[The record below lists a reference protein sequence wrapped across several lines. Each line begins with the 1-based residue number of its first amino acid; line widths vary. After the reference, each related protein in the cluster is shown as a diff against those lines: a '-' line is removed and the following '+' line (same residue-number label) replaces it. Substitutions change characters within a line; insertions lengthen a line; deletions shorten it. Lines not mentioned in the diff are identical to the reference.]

1 MLKIVLGLMMGLSL
15 AGTLYAECVYNGVV
29 YSEGAIIG
37 PYICKD
43 GQWVKR

>member
-1 MLKIVLGLMMGLSL
+1 MLKYVLSLIVGLSL
-15 AGTLYAECVYNGVV
+15 AGTLSAQCVYNGVI

-37 PYICKD
+37 PYICHN